1 MSLDVVGVERDR
13 GRLQVPG
20 EPLQPFPRVAIQ
32 RLVVGRHGQIQRAR
46 GHALADA
53 RGDFECG
60 LLVAELRGEE
70 IDIIEWWEDP
80 LLFVTNAISPAR
92 VQRVSIVDDAEK
104 VIEVVVAD
112 NQFSLALGKKGQ
124 NVRLAARL
132 TGWKID
138 LKSEGDKRKEVEAQ
152 FGALETGGSTKEAA
166 TSETRNV
173 QET

>member
-1 MSLDVVGVERDR
+1 M
-13 GRLQVPG
+13 
-20 EPLQPFPRVAIQ
+20 
-32 RLVVGRHGQIQRAR
+32 
-46 GHALADA
+46 
-53 RGDFECG
+53 
-60 LLVAELRGEE
+60 
-70 IDIIEWWEDP
+70 
-80 LLFVTNAISPAR
+80 TNAISPAR